1 MAHTG
6 SAVNVHAR
14 VRRAVALGLVALLA
28 ASFAGPLSSLA
39 MIPIGPGGFGPPA
52 APPTATPT
60 ASPTPA
66 TQQPQTAWSGSYS
79 VYRKRSFAVQV
90 NDYTCVAASV
100 QMMLNTIKG
109 THNHS
114 TRQQKKIWHYAQAN
128 SYYPVSDNG
137 ADVGGWVAAL
147 EHWGAGSYYFDASNT
162 MAAALR
168 DAAIQMRKTH
178 KPVGIIVWGTH
189 GGHAWVMTGFT
200 SDHDPLAGGSFTV
213 TSIQA
218 MGPLWPLGTIDG
230 HSYDPGPKTWVS
242 MAELQRKFA
251 AYYAPKSPA
260 WVGKWLT
267 VLPA

>member
-1 MAHTG
+1 MGHTG
-6 SAVNVHAR
+6 VAVNARAR
-14 VRRAVALGLVALLA
+14 VHRAYRAVAICLAILLA
-28 ASFAGPLSSLA
+28 ASLAGPLASLA
-39 MIPIGPGGFGPPA
+39 MMPIGPGWA
-52 APPTATPT
+52 APITPAPTATPS
-60 ASPTPA
+60 ASPS
-66 TQQPQTAWSGSYS
+66 QQRQAGWSGSYS
-79 VYRKRSFAVQV
+79 VYRKRTFAVQV
-90 NDYTCVAASV
+90 NDFTCVAASV

-147 EHWGAGSYYFDASNT
+147 QHWGAGSYYFDVSNT

-168 DAAIQMRKTH
+168 DAAVQMRKTH

-230 HSYDPGPKTWVS
+230 HSYDPGPKTWVG
-242 MAELQRKFA
+242 MAELQRKFT
-251 AYYAPKSPA
+251 AYYAPHSPE

-267 VLPA
+267 VLPG